1 MATESRIQLQEH
13 GSEVHF
19 SMRVSIQR
27 LLLSFAS
34 LAIFASAFSTSA
46 HRVSAASTTDVPIIN
61 NQALR
66 SKAEQ
71 LFALNNQARAAQG
84 VAVLGWDPALAAA
97 AMNHCTRVA
106 AEGQLSHQYR
116 GEPEL
121 TERAAQA
128 GAHFSYIEENVAEGY
143 ETESLHQAWMHSQGH
158 RENLL
163 NPRVNRVGIAVVAR
177 GDMLYAVAVFGH
189 AVEVL
194 TPDQVEAKVSN
205 LMQSTGVA
213 AHGNSAGAR
222 LACAQDHGL
231 PVSLDNRRPEFI
243 MRWQDAGLE
252 RLPGALMDRIAT
264 GRYHDA
270 AVGSCPSQTPE
281 TTFTVY
287 RVAVLLLRPEPA
299 APRTMISSSR

>member
-1 MATESRIQLQEH
+1 M
-13 GSEVHF
+13 
-19 SMRVSIQR
+19 QR
-27 LLLSFAS
+27 LLISFSS
-34 LAIFASAFSTSA
+34 LAISAS
-46 HRVSAASTTDVPIIN
+46 VIIASGNCALALSPADVPTAN

-71 LFALNNQARAAQG
+71 LFALGNQARAAQG
-84 VAVLGWDPALAAA
+84 VAPLSWDQALAAA

-106 AEGQLSHQYR
+106 AEGQLSHQYS
-116 GEPEL
+116 GELEL
-121 TERAAQA
+121 TQRAAQA
-128 GAHFSYIEENVAEGY
+128 GAHFSYIEENVAAGY
-143 ETESLHQAWMHSQGH
+143 ATDSLHQAWMHSQGH

-163 NPRVNRVGIAVVAR
+163 NPQVNRVGIAVVAR
-177 GDMLYAVAVFGH
+177 GDMLYAVAVFGR

-213 AHGNSAGAR
+213 AHGSSEGAR

-252 RLPGALMDRIAT
+252 RLPGALLDRIAT
-264 GRYHDA
+264 GRYRDA
-270 AVGSCPSQTPE
+270 AVGSCPSQNPE

>member
-1 MATESRIQLQEH
+1 
-13 GSEVHF
+13 
-19 SMRVSIQR
+19 MRTSIQR

-34 LAIFASAFSTSA
+34 LSIFASAFSTSA
-46 HRVSAASTTDVPIIN
+46 DRVCAASTTDVPMVN

-71 LFALNNQARAAQG
+71 LFTLGNQARAAQG
-84 VAVLGWDPALAAA
+84 VAALTWDPALAAA

-106 AEGQLSHQYR
+106 AEGQLSHQYS
-116 GEPEL
+116 GEAEL

-128 GAHFSYIEENVAEGY
+128 GAHFSYIEENVAAGY
-143 ETESLHQAWMHSQGH
+143 ETQSLHQAWMHSQGH

-163 NPRVNRVGIAVVAR
+163 NPLVNRVGIAVLGR

-189 AVEVL
+189 AVDVL
-194 TPDQVEAKVSN
+194 TPEQVEAKVSN
-205 LMQSTGVA
+205 LMQSTGVT
-213 AHGNSAGAR
+213 AHGDSNGAR
-222 LACAQDHGL
+222 MACAQDHGL

-243 MRWQDAGLE
+243 MRWQDAALE

-264 GRYHDA
+264 GRYRDA
-270 AVGSCPSQTPE
+270 AVGSCPSQVPE

-287 RVAVLLLRPEPA
+287 RVAVLLLRPETGTST
-299 APRTMISSSR
+299 RTMISSK